1 MNIIKLKDIVMTEE
15 CSFTSFFNDNLK
27 GKYAY
32 WVKMRYIFPLE
43 SLDYKTYI
51 KYEQLDTK
59 HFLKN
64 NMLPY
69 IDLYSEECCM
79 MDFSQKYIDCDET
92 ELLNTQHLNKY
103 ILANAYAAD
112 LDIDIDELRNFRTWL
127 AKEILFMNSYLNIL
141 TGNEIHMLS
150 YYENDMYNDI
160 VKQLN
165 VFGDENMFT
174 LFNNEN
180 TCSCCTTNISGLY
193 NNILT
198 PTCNA
203 LNTYTTNI
211 HKFMVQTFENVD
223 FWTKFDKKFLET
235 FKRYIDNI
243 LKVGFIINDK
253 ANSEIYIKCNC
264 NNVENISTEI
274 LKKLSEALQYI
285 INNELTGHLN
295 FIHDALY
302 NWAEK
307 LYDKMS
313 WNIK

>member
-15 CSFTSFFNDNLK
+15 CSFTTFFNENLK

-32 WVKMRYIFPLE
+32 WIKMRYIFPLE

-64 NMLPY
+64 NILPY

-79 MDFSQKYIDCDET
+79 IDFSQKYIDCEET
-92 ELLNTQHLNKY
+92 ESLNTEHLNKY
-103 ILANAYAAD
+103 ILANAYSAD
-112 LDIDIDELRNFRTWL
+112 LDIDINELRNFRAWL
-127 AKEILFMNSYLNIL
+127 AKEILFINSYLNIL
-141 TGNEIHMLS
+141 TDNETHVLS

-165 VFGDENMFT
+165 IFGNENMFT
-174 LFNNEN
+174 LISDEN
-180 TCSCCTTNISGLY
+180 ACGCCSNNISGLY
-193 NNILT
+193 SNILST
-198 PTCNA
+198 SCNA
-203 LNTYTTNI
+203 LNIYTTNI
-211 HKFMVQTFENVD
+211 HNFMVQMFENVD

-243 LKVGFIINDK
+243 LKIGFIINDK
-253 ANSEIYIKCNC
+253 TNNDIYIKCDC
-264 NNVENISTEI
+264 NNVSNISTEI

-285 INNELTGHLN
+285 INDETAGHLN